1 MEAVIKKGRIIEIP
15 EVFMRKFG
23 LKVGEKVSFN
33 ERGLSLEITPAK
45 INAVE
50 HENIVDKISGKL
62 RLKQEII
69 DELVENEETYNSEVF

>member
-1 MEAVIKKGRIIEIP
+1 MEAVIRKGRIIEIP

-33 ERGLSLEITPAK
+33 EKDYSLEITPAK
-45 INAVE
+45 IKAVE

-69 DELVENEETYNSEVF
+69 DELVENEEAYNSEVF